1 MSAPVARV
9 SGLGIAY
16 RAGRADVPVV
26 RGVSFAVEPG
36 CTLGLVGESG
46 SGKSTVAAALLG
58 HLRRGS
64 RITAG
69 TVALHGED
77 VFAAGPRRVRALRR
91 GTVAMVAQNS
101 GAVLTPS
108 MRIGV
113 QLAEALPEGT
123 GDRDTRVAELLDRVR
138 LDPALAP
145 RYPHQLS
152 GGQQQRVSIA
162 MAVAARPD
170 LLVLDEPTTG
180 LDVLTQEEVLR
191 LLAELAEA
199 DGLASV
205 LVSHD
210 LGVVRRMADEVLVLR
225 DGEPVEQ
232 RPAPELFADPRTAYT
247 RRLLASVPRL
257 TDTGLAEVGEDGT
270 RTVRDRAAGA
280 PAGDR
285 PVAVQVDGA
294 RITYGG
300 TVAVEDVSFTVRRGE
315 VLAIVGESGSGKST
329 LARALAG
336 LVTPAGGTLR
346 LCTPDG
352 APAGDLSR
360 PAGRRPVEVRRA
372 LQMAFQSADTALNP
386 RRTVGSSLARPVRLF
401 GTATGRAGVARRVA
415 ELVADVR
422 LDASF
427 AGRLPAQLSGGQRQR
442 VGIARALAG
451 DPAVVVADEVTT
463 ALDVSVQAS
472 VLALLDD
479 LRRERDLAVL
489 LISHDLAVVRGLA
502 DRVLV
507 LRHGR
512 VVEHGPTAEVFA
524 DPQHP
529 YTRELLTAARYTD
542 LGSPEETP
550 AP

>member
-336 LVTPAGGTLR
+336 LVIPAGGTLR

>member
-280 PAGDR
+280 PEGDR

-352 APAGDLSR
+352 DPDGDLAR

-442 VGIARALAG
+442 VGIARAMAG

-524 DPQHP
+524 DPRHP

>member
-1 MSAPVARV
+1 
-9 SGLGIAY
+9 
-16 RAGRADVPVV
+16 
-26 RGVSFAVEPG
+26 
-36 CTLGLVGESG
+36 
-46 SGKSTVAAALLG
+46 
-58 HLRRGS
+58 
-64 RITAG
+64 
-69 TVALHGED
+69 
-77 VFAAGPRRVRALRR
+77 
-91 GTVAMVAQNS
+91 MVAQNS

-123 GDRDTRVAELLDRVR
+123 GDRDARVAELLDRVR
-138 LDPALAP
+138 LDPGLAP

-162 MAVAARPD
+162 MAVAARPH

-225 DGEPVEQ
+225 GLRGWVRALEP
-232 RPAPELFADPRTAYT
+232 RRCAPSRTPA
-247 RRLLASVPRL
+247 
-257 TDTGLAEVGEDGT
+257 
-270 RTVRDRAAGA
+270 
-280 PAGDR
+280 
-285 PVAVQVDGA
+285 
-294 RITYGG
+294 
-300 TVAVEDVSFTVRRGE
+300 GE

-336 LVTPAGGTLR
+336 LVVPAGGTLR
-346 LCTPDG
+346 LCTPD
-352 APAGDLSR
+352 GDLSR

-401 GTATGRAGVARRVA
+401 GTATGRSGVARRVA
-415 ELVADVR
+415 ELIADVR
-422 LDASF
+422 LDPSF
-427 AGRLPAQLSGGQRQR
+427 GGRLPAQLSGGQRQR

-524 DPQHP
+524 DPRHP

>member
-1 MSAPVARV
+1 MSAPVV
-9 SGLGIAY
+9 EVDGLGIAY

-26 RGVSFAVEPG
+26 RGVSFGVEPG

-123 GDRDTRVAELLDRVR
+123 GDRDVRVAELLDRVR
-138 LDPALAP
+138 LDPGLAP

-225 DGEPVEQ
+225 EGEPVEQ
-232 RPAPELFADPRTAYT
+232 RPAPELFGDPRTAYT

-257 TDTGLAEVGEDGT
+257 TDTGLAEVGENGI
-270 RTVRDRAAGA
+270 RTVRDRAADA
-280 PAGDR
+280 PEGDR
-285 PVAVQVDGA
+285 PVVVEVDGA
-294 RITYGG
+294 RIAYGG

-336 LVTPAGGTLR
+336 LVVPAGGTLR
-346 LCTPDG
+346 LCTPD
-352 APAGDLSR
+352 GDLSR

-401 GTATGRAGVARRVA
+401 GTATGRSGVARRVA
-415 ELVADVR
+415 ELIADVR
-422 LDASF
+422 LDPSF
-427 AGRLPAQLSGGQRQR
+427 GGRLPAQLSGGQRQR

-524 DPQHP
+524 DPRHP

>member
-108 MRIGV
+108 MRIGA

>member
-180 LDVLTQEEVLR
+180 LDVLTQKEVLR

-232 RPAPELFADPRTAYT
+232 RPAPELFADPRTDYT

-257 TDTGLAEVGEDGT
+257 TDTGLAEVGADGT

-280 PAGDR
+280 PAGDH

-336 LVTPAGGTLR
+336 LVTPAGGTLLLR
-346 LCTPDG
+346 TPDG
-352 APAGDLSR
+352 DPAGDLSR

-489 LISHDLAVVRGLA
+489 LISHDLAVVRGIA

-512 VVEHGPTAEVFA
+512 VVEHGPTAEIFA

>member
-280 PAGDR
+280 PEGDR

-352 APAGDLSR
+352 DLSR

-386 RRTVGSSLARPVRLF
+386 RRTVGSSLARPIRLF

-524 DPQHP
+524 DPRHP